1 MDKMLQA
8 IVKHFGVCEI
18 EKNGVWMP
26 LNNDYINNNYDIKT
40 EGRVKFENDLDYGK
54 IGEFWAD
61 DALSNGTIEVKTERD
76 NGLPTQWLTT
86 GNIAIE
92 IRGRDGRKSGISITE
107 ADTWIQLLSID
118 GVVKGG
124 FVFKVADL
132 KKRMKELH
140 ANGNARLVMGGDD
153 NATQMVLL
161 PIDKLFRD

>member
-1 MDKMLQA
+1 MDKMLQQ

-18 EKNGVWMP
+18 EERGNWVA
-26 LNNDYINNNYDIKT
+26 LNTDYINNNYDIKT
-40 EGRVKFENDLDYGK
+40 EGRVKFEKDLDYGK

-61 DALSNGTIEVKTERD
+61 DALSNGTFEVKTERD
-76 NGLPTQWLTT
+76 IWVKT

-92 IRGRDGRKSGISITE
+92 IRGRDGRKSGISVTE

-124 FVFKVADL
+124 FILKVADL
-132 KKRMKELH
+132 KKRMKELY
-140 ANGNARLVMGGDD
+140 ANGTARLVMGGDD
-153 NATQMVLL
+153 NATQMMLI

>member
-1 MDKMLQA
+1 MLQA

-18 EKNGVWMP
+18 EEKGIWMA
-26 LNNDYINNNYDIKT
+26 LNTDYINNNYDIKT

-54 IGEFWAD
+54 IGEFWVD
-61 DALSNGTIEVKTERD
+61 DALSNGTVEVKTERD
-76 NGLPTQWLTT
+76 IWVKT

-140 ANGNARLVMGGDD
+140 TSGDARLVMGGDD

>member
-1 MDKMLQA
+1 MDKMLQQ

-18 EKNGVWMP
+18 EERGIWVT
-26 LNNDYINNNYDIKT
+26 LNTDYIKNNYDIKT

-54 IGEFWAD
+54 IGEFWVD
-61 DALSNGTIEVKTERD
+61 DALSNGTVEVKTERD
-76 NGLPTQWLTT
+76 IWVKT

-140 ANGNARLVMGGDD
+140 ASGNARLVMGGDD

-161 PIDKLFRD
+161 PIDKLFND

>member
-1 MDKMLQA
+1 MLQQ

-18 EKNGVWMP
+18 EERGIWVA
-26 LNNDYINNNYDIKT
+26 LNTDYINNNYDIKT
-40 EGRVKFENDLDYGK
+40 EGRVKFEKDLDYGK
-54 IGEFWAD
+54 IGEFWVD
-61 DALSNGTIEVKTERD
+61 DALSNGAVEVKTERD
-76 NGLPTQWLTT
+76 IWVKT

-107 ADTWIQLLSID
+107 ADTWIQLLSVD

-132 KKRMKELH
+132 KRRMKELY
-140 ANGNARLVMGGDD
+140 ARNDARLVMGGDD
-153 NATQMVLL
+153 NATQMMLL

>member
-1 MDKMLQA
+1 MEKTLQQ

-18 EKNGVWMP
+18 EERGIWVA
-26 LNNDYINNNYDIKT
+26 LNTDYINNNYDIKT
-40 EGRVKFENDLDYGK
+40 EGRVKFEKDLDYGK
-54 IGEFWAD
+54 IGEFWVD
-61 DALSNGTIEVKTERD
+61 DALSNGTVEVKTERD
-76 NGLPTQWLTT
+76 IWVKT

-107 ADTWIQLLSID
+107 ADTWIQLLSVD

-132 KKRMKELH
+132 KRRMKELY
-140 ANGNARLVMGGDD
+140 ASKNARLVMGGDD
-153 NATQMVLL
+153 NATQMMLL

>member
-18 EKNGVWMP
+18 EEKGIWMA
-26 LNNDYINNNYDIKT
+26 LNTDYINNNYDIKT
-40 EGRVKFENDLDYGK
+40 EGRVKFEKDLDYGK
-54 IGEFWAD
+54 IGEFWVD
-61 DALSNGTIEVKTERD
+61 DALSNGTVEVKTERD
-76 NGLPTQWLTT
+76 IWVKT

-132 KKRMKELH
+132 KKRMKEL
-140 ANGNARLVMGGDD
+140 NNKIQNKGSIWLKP
-153 NATQMVLL
+153 L
-161 PIDKLFRD
+161 

>member
-1 MDKMLQA
+1 MDKMLQQ

-18 EKNGVWMP
+18 EERGNWVA
-26 LNNDYINNNYDIKT
+26 LNTDYINNNYDIKT
-40 EGRVKFENDLDYGK
+40 EGRVKFEKDLDYGK
-54 IGEFWAD
+54 IGEFWVD
-61 DALSNGTIEVKTERD
+61 DALSNGTVEVKTERD
-76 NGLPTQWLTT
+76 IWVKT

-132 KKRMKELH
+132 KKRMKELY
-140 ANGNARLVMGGDD
+140 ADGASKLVMGGDD
-153 NATQMVLL
+153 NATQMMLI